1 MHIMRNIL
9 ISIILFLAGCATYP
23 APIQLTP
30 LSLDEKVLKLVNDAV
45 YEVLVAKPTKDSLTY
60 EKPLPLDL
68 IPYSIRTDKYYS
80 VGTAFAIGPNQFAS
94 AAHVMYL
101 DFDSQFKE
109 VFLRDKEGKVY
120 SIDKI
125 LKYSDHRDFV
135 VFSLKNKKAAQF
147 FQINES
153 PRIND
158 KIYAVGNALGQG
170 VVIRDGLYTSDTPED
185 ESGEWKWIRFSAAA
199 SPGNSGGPLLDKDGK
214 VIGIV
219 LGKSENEN
227 LNYAFPFSQVV
238 GAKSNKATVHKKLKY
253 LIDNMDMTK
262 IDTLEK
268 EITLPKSY
276 HELRQEIVKSVNQF
290 ADKLFKDLF
299 AENKEN
305 IFPKGKSS
313 TLLLNST
320 FNAVFPNLI
329 MKADDGNWDAFYP
342 KETQKAVLDNNGYVN
357 YGSLGNSLFLYL
369 RKPDDISYEQFNS
382 DSKLFMDL
390 ILKGIYLYREIGS
403 EKIKIT
409 SMGKAHEDSS
419 YTDSY
424 GRKWLVRTWLL
435 EYNDEKIVTFSLPV
449 PSGCIMMVREGQ
461 TGLVDNGFIPDMKAL
476 TDFVYVSYFGTFK
489 QWQDFMKMKALLPSI
504 FSTIN
509 ISVDY
514 DKKFSLTSK
523 RVSFHYNPDVMK
535 ITEKSSLQLSLAYFE
550 DRGKVVWDIGDI
562 WVGEDKGTGTGFTIA
577 RNMRPPKGL
586 DDKYQSKWEN
596 IVKRNFPYNA
606 SAYYDDNATSISTTY
621 VKKTQPEKED
631 KGSDILYTVSY
642 WKDGKAE
649 QDEMKTQIDKFM
661 KSLTVHER

>member
-153 PRIND
+153 PRVND

-227 LNYAFPFSQVV
+227 LNYALSLSEVMN
-238 GAKSNKATVHKKLKY
+238 AKPNKAAIHKKLKY
-253 LIDNMDMTK
+253 FIDNMDMTK
-262 IDTLEK
+262 IDTLER
-268 EITLPKSY
+268 ETALPKSY
-276 HELRQEIVKSVNQF
+276 HDLRQEIVKSVNQT
-290 ADKLFKDLF
+290 AEKLLKDLF
-299 AENKEN
+299 TENKEN
-305 IFPKGKSS
+305 IFPRGKGS

-320 FNAVFPNLI
+320 VDAVFPNLI

-342 KETQKAVLDNNGYVN
+342 KETQKAALDSNGYIT
-357 YGSLGNSLFLYL
+357 YGGLGNSLFLYI
-369 RKPDDISYEQFNS
+369 RKPDKISHEQLRN

-390 ILKGIYLYREIGS
+390 ILKGLYLYREIGT

-409 SMGKAHEDSS
+409 SFGKAQEENTL
-419 YTDSY
+419 TDAY
-424 GRKWLVRTWLL
+424 GRKWLIRTWLK
-435 EYNDEKIVTFSLPV
+435 EYDDEKIVTFSLPV
-449 PSGCIMMVREGQ
+449 PSGYITMMREGQ

-476 TDFVYVSYFGTFK
+476 ADFIYVSYYGTFK
-489 QWQDFMKMKALLPSI
+489 
-504 FSTIN
+504 
-509 ISVDY
+509 
-514 DKKFSLTSK
+514 
-523 RVSFHYNPDVMK
+523 HC
-535 ITEKSSLQLSLAYFE
+535 
-550 DRGKVVWDIGDI
+550 
-562 WVGEDKGTGTGFTIA
+562 
-577 RNMRPPKGL
+577 
-586 DDKYQSKWEN
+586 
-596 IVKRNFPYNA
+596 
-606 SAYYDDNATSISTTY
+606 
-621 VKKTQPEKED
+621 
-631 KGSDILYTVSY
+631 
-642 WKDGKAE
+642 
-649 QDEMKTQIDKFM
+649 
-661 KSLTVHER
+661 